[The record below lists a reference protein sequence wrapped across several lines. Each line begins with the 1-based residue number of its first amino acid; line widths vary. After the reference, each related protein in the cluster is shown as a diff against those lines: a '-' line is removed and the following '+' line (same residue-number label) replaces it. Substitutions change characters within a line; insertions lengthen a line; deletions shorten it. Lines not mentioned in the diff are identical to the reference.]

1 MGKKQINII
10 LMGFVMICPFLQ
22 GAYFYHGAYLAGAI
36 LLMILMYYIIINRKL
51 RLERSLSHLL
61 ILIGVLLYLISIF
74 HAVDKGM
81 AYMGF
86 LKVLVVYLFYLV
98 IMQTNMDKKA
108 FTDALSFCGIIMSA
122 ISLSAFFIPCLGEEL
137 IQKGRLGS
145 FFQYPNTFALFI
157 LVCTVLVVN
166 REKLKAYHIIGIII
180 MWAALLLTF
189 SRSMYIIAIGT
200 LLIIIIY
207 DRKKIKYLIPAVL
220 LGTAVWYII
229 MTFGDFTHMFDR
241 IEETSTQTSEW
252 LTRLLYY
259 KDSISIMKDYPFGSG
274 HLGYFYIQRKYQT
287 GATYY
292 VKYIHSNV
300 LQVVMD
306 IGIVGFALMGIYFV
320 YNTLSKRL
328 TFYDKLSIFIIFGH
342 GAIDFDWQF
351 LVIGFLILIIVFV
364 DEAKIKEISITGIK
378 TLGTFIIASVLLI
391 NYIYMALNSYL
402 AYIGDYEDSLRLY
415 PYNTEAKINLASE
428 YRDTDPI
435 KAYKLADEIISQNPF
450 SINGYIIKRDIDY
463 ENYELEKAYESAEKI
478 VDLNPLSIKN
488 LEKYSNILLDMVRDD
503 IENDREREAL
513 NRLKLIFEIP
523 YHLNKLA
530 KERLTD
536 YNVKHIPR
544 LYMSEKLIDNN
555 VEAEKLYDKI
565 IQD

>member
-1 MGKKQINII
+1 MGKKNINII

-22 GAYFYHGAYLAGAI
+22 GVYFYHGVYLAGAI
-36 LLMILMYYIIINRKL
+36 LLMILMYYIIINRTL
-51 RLERSLSHLL
+51 RLERSLNHCL

-74 HAVDKGM
+74 YAVDKGM
-81 AYMGF
+81 AYMGL

-98 IMQTNMDKKA
+98 IMQTNMNKKA
-108 FTDALSFCGIIMSA
+108 FTDALYFCGIIMSV
-122 ISLSAFFIPCLGEEL
+122 ISLSAYFIPCLGKEL

-157 LVCTVLVVN
+157 LVCIILVVN
-166 REKLKAYHIIGIII
+166 RKKLKAYHVIGIII
-180 MWAALLLTF
+180 MWATLLLTF

-200 LLIIIIY
+200 LLIIIIH

-220 LGTAVWYII
+220 LGTAIWYII
-229 MTFGDFTHMFDR
+229 MTFGDFSHMYDR

-259 KDSISIMKDYPFGSG
+259 KDSILIMKDYPFGSG

-300 LQVVMD
+300 LQIVMD
-306 IGIVGFALMGIYFV
+306 IGIVGFALLGIYFV
-320 YNTLSKRL
+320 YNTLSRKL
-328 TFYDKLSIFIIFGH
+328 SFYDKLSIFIIFGH
-342 GAIDFDWQF
+342 GVIDFDWQF
-351 LVIGFLILIIVFV
+351 LVIAFLIITIAFF
-364 DEAKIKEISITGIK
+364 DESKIKETNITGMK
-378 TLGTFIIASVLLI
+378 TLGTLMIIGILLI
-391 NYIYMALNSYL
+391 NYIYMGLNSYL
-402 AYIGDYEDSLRLY
+402 AYIGEYESSLVLY
-415 PYNTEAKINLASE
+415 PYNTEAKISLANK
-428 YRDTDPI
+428 YKDIDPI
-435 KAYKLADEIISQNPF
+435 KAYGLADEIISQNPF
-450 SINGYIIKRDIDY
+450 AINAYIIKRDIDY
-463 ENYELEKAYESAEKI
+463 KNEKLEKAYTSARKI
-478 VDLNPLSIKN
+478 VELNPLSIKD
-488 LEKYSNILLDMVRDD
+488 LEKYSNILLDMARDSV
-503 IENDREREAL
+503 ENDREKEAFD
-513 NRLKLIFEIP
+513 RLRLIFAIP

-544 LYMSEKLIDNN
+544 LYMSKKLMDNN